1 MHPTLFALRRAYN
14 AARTALEVSTREQA
28 LTLAQLEV
36 LKHLA
41 PSKSGVDQRAL
52 QAELGVT
59 SATLTTVLGGM
70 TKRKLITRVAHLT
83 DGRGKIV
90 ILTPA
95 GRALFKSF
103 LRNTEDEY
111 NARFLRGFS
120 EHEVASLTTLL
131 ERLADNLTD

>member
-14 AARTALEVSTREQA
+14 AARTALEGSTREQG
-28 LTLAQLEV
+28 LTLVQLEV

-41 PSKSGVDQRAL
+41 PSRSGVDQRAL
-52 QAELGVT
+52 KAELGVT
-59 SATLTTVLGGM
+59 SATLTRVLGGM
-70 TKRKLITRVAHLT
+70 SKRKLITRAAHLS
-83 DGRGKIV
+83 DGRGKTV
-90 ILTPA
+90 TLAPA

-120 EHEVASLTTLL
+120 GHEVASLTQLL
-131 ERLADNLTD
+131 GRLADNLLD